1 MKRFLFLLAIIPT
14 LSFAQEKGDNAI
26 LIPANDMAEEKIM
39 SALLSSGYPVD
50 KSSKDYFTTQ
60 PVKKKG
66 SSSIKLS
73 IYRKDSSTYII
84 RGWFNI
90 TNVGFYGQ
98 DGAFQQIAFKGL
110 KGSAMK
116 QAWTEM
122 DLVAK
127 KIDESVTYTKL

>member
-1 MKRFLFLLAIIPT
+1 MKRILFLIAFIPA

-26 LIPANDMAEEKIM
+26 LISANEITEEKIM

-50 KSSKDYFTTQ
+50 KSAKDYFTTQ

-66 SSSIKLS
+66 SSSIKFS
-73 IYRKDSSTYII
+73 VYRKDSSSYIMQ
-84 RGWFNI
+84 GWFNI
-90 TNVGFYGQ
+90 TNLYYYGS
-98 DGAFQQIAFKGL
+98 GGGFQQITFKGL

-116 QAWTEM
+116 QAWQEM

-127 KIDESVTYTKL
+127 KINEAVTYTRQ